1 MKMIAAVG
9 RNYEIGI
16 ANELPWRCSTDL
28 KLFKRLTKNA
38 TVVMVIRLE
47 INDRE

>member
-16 ANELPWRCSTDL
+16 ANELPRRWFYRSE
-28 KLFKRLTKNA
+28 A
-38 TVVMVIRLE
+38 I
-47 INDRE
+47 